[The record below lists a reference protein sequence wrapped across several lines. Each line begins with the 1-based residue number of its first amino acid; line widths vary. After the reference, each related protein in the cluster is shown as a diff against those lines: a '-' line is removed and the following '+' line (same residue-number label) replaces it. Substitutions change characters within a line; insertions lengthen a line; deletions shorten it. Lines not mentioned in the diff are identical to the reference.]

1 MEHAETDRSE
11 ERWTIS
17 ARRFRQIGIVTVVLL
32 CVVVVS
38 GGAVRLTGSGLGC
51 DDWPN
56 CNDTSFIDVSDAHAA
71 IEQLNRLFSALIGIP
86 VLAMAL
92 LAGRVRPR
100 RSGLVGPSIG
110 VLVTVLGNGILG
122 GLTVLG
128 DLHPVLVQS
137 HFLLT
142 MASIAFALVAI
153 RRAGTRADDSVSR
166 PALRWWFWAVGVLT
180 AAGLVTGTVVT
191 GTGPHAGEEDVR
203 RFGFDISNV
212 ARTHSLT
219 VIAAA
224 IAVVGLVI
232 ALGRAG
238 QRSRFENVLSTWMFV
253 AVVQGGIGYVQY
265 FNGVP
270 EILVGAHLAGA
281 TLLWV
286 ITVQLLLDGLGNG
299 ASLPVEPV
307 PTVGG
312 ADDLVGTSV

>member
-1 MEHAETDRSE
+1 MEHADTARTD
-11 ERWTIS
+11 ERWTVS
-17 ARRFRQIGIVTVVLL
+17 AQRFRRLGIVTTVLL
-32 CVVVVS
+32 CVVVIS

-71 IEQLNRLFSALIGIP
+71 IEQVNRLFSALIGIP
-86 VLAMAL
+86 VLGMAL

-100 RSGLVGPSIG
+100 RPGLLGPSIG
-110 VLVTVLGNGILG
+110 VLVTVLGNGVLG

-142 MASIAFALVAI
+142 MASIAFALVAV
-153 RRAGTRADDSVSR
+153 RRSGERDDISVREPSPR
-166 PALRWWFWAVGVLT
+166 GWFWAVGALT
-180 AAGLVTGTVVT
+180 AVGLVTGTVVT

-212 ARTHSLT
+212 ARIHSLT

-224 IAVVGLVI
+224 VAVVGLVVV
-232 ALGRAG
+232 LGVAG
-238 QRSRFENVLSTWMFV
+238 ERNRFESVLSTWMFV

-265 FNGVP
+265 FNEVP
-270 EILVGAHLAGA
+270 EVLVGAHLAGA

-286 ITVQLLLDGLGNG
+286 VTVQLLLDGLGRG
-299 ASLPVEPV
+299 ASAPYQ
-307 PTVGG
+307 PTGAGG
-312 ADDLVGTSV
+312 GSDELVSASS

>member
-1 MEHAETDRSE
+1 MEHADAAWTD

-17 ARRFRQIGIVTVVLL
+17 AHGFRRLGIVTTVLL

-71 IEQLNRLFSALIGIP
+71 IEQVNRLFSALIGIP
-86 VLAMAL
+86 VVAMAG
-92 LAGRVRPR
+92 LASRVRPPR
-100 RSGLVGPSIG
+100 AGLLGPSIG
-110 VLVTVLGNGILG
+110 VLVTVLGNGVLG

-142 MASIAFALVAI
+142 MASIAFAMLAV
-153 RRAGTRADDSVSR
+153 RRAGERDDVSVRS
-166 PALRWWFWAVGVLT
+166 PSLRRWFWAVAGLT

-212 ARTHSLT
+212 ARIHSLT

-224 IAVVGLVI
+224 VAVIGLVVV
-232 ALGRAG
+232 LGRAG
-238 QRSRFENVLSTWMFV
+238 ERSRFESVLSTWMFV
-253 AVVQGGIGYVQY
+253 ALVQGGIGYVQY
-265 FNGVP
+265 FNEVP
-270 EILVGAHLAGA
+270 EALVGAHLAGA

-286 ITVQLLLDGLGNG
+286 VTVQLLLDGLGRG
-299 ASLPVEPV
+299 ASASVRPSG
-307 PTVGG
+307 VGG
-312 ADDLVGTSV
+312 GVDELVAAPD